1 MNKVIANRLMLLASL
16 VNSDMQYS
24 KDVVSCEV
32 QLYTKPNYKKTA
44 EKCISFKGYLEL
56 PNNEKV
62 YFFVTTT
69 NDHRLM
75 VQVDRNMVADR
86 EIVSNNM
93 VTLQEGEKIIIT
105 KDGDIRVSRSKTY
118 YLPMI
123 EDYSINTVQI
133 VARDIQKLVLKGT
146 TECNL

>member
-16 VNSDMQYS
+16 VNSNMQYS

-44 EKCISFKGYLEL
+44 EKCISFKGHLEL

-69 NDHRLM
+69 TDHRLM
-75 VQVDRNMVADR
+75 IQVDRSMVADGAI
-86 EIVSNNM
+86 EFSNM

-105 KDGDIRVSRSKTY
+105 KDGDIRVNKSKTH
-118 YLPMI
+118 YLPAI
-123 EDYSINTVQI
+123 EDFSINNVQV